1 MTRVEQFATASV
13 RGVIRG
19 YQLLVSPLL
28 GPVCRYE
35 PSCSRYADQAIVR
48 HGLMRGGVLAARR
61 LFRCHP
67 FRPGGYDP
75 VPERI
80 SSPEAR

>member
-1 MTRVEQFATASV
+1 MMRVKLLATASA

-19 YQLLVSPLL
+19 YQLLVSPFL

-35 PSCSRYADQAIVR
+35 PSCSHYADQAIAR
-48 HGLMRGGVLAARR
+48 YGLVRGGVLAVRR